1 MENSKQIDYKTRYVE
16 LIIHLESGAAIGASP
31 TAQYFHLQSQLHHL
45 YHVKRLFEELLE
57 EVQQGVS
64 QERWFT
70 INIDLECLNA
80 PIHFG
85 VEREQ
90 LFKDEGGIE
99 PVQIQTSY
107 LSDSLYQQLEKPR
120 VNDYIGHL
128 NAVLWSP
135 VNNHLLFDLIATEM
149 GQLKKEIA
157 HICRLLKEKFT
168 KEKALKLY
176 DHEYD
181 HYKELLAETVE
192 EDFEAWEAEH
202 DGEELSAYVTGKMEK
217 EMRKLFNEEVFLGH
231 ADEDM
236 HRYKA
241 EMEQLFY
248 KHDETTYLRYA
259 ELRNYFQLRE
269 GRLEPLKEKI
279 TSYLFKHR
287 VRLTAQQRE
296 QLFYFI
302 LFSERI
308 YRALQKERAVS
319 EREALKEI
327 IRLLTRWSDYM
338 KTSTQWALVYA
349 YCCKC
354 FQLKMSV
361 TAFEEYVEQALPED
375 FEKRCK
381 PSTVQKA
388 KKRATWESNDRS
400 KWSDDDIALVDILNK
415 KLPYTQKWTE

>member
-1 MENSKQIDYKTRYVE
+1 MKEYHNISEIIIENSKQIDYYNLYQV
-16 LIIHLESGAAIGASP
+16 LLQHLESGDFIGSSP

-90 LFKDEGGIE
+90 LTKDEGGM
-99 PVQIQTSY
+99 
-107 LSDSLYQQLEKPR
+107 
-120 VNDYIGHL
+120 
-128 NAVLWSP
+128 
-135 VNNHLLFDLIATEM
+135 LFDLIATEM

-157 HICRLLKEKFT
+157 HICRLLKEQFT

-202 DGEELSAYVTGKMEK
+202 DGEELSAYVRGKMER

-241 EMEQLFY
+241 EMEQMFY
-248 KHDETTYLRYA
+248 KHDEITYLRYA

-287 VRLTAQQRE
+287 VRLTAQKRE

-308 YRALQKERAVS
+308 YRALQKERA
-319 EREALKEI
+319 
-327 IRLLTRWSDYM
+327 
-338 KTSTQWALVYA
+338 
-349 YCCKC
+349 
-354 FQLKMSV
+354 
-361 TAFEEYVEQALPED
+361 
-375 FEKRCK
+375 
-381 PSTVQKA
+381 
-388 KKRATWESNDRS
+388 
-400 KWSDDDIALVDILNK
+400 
-415 KLPYTQKWTE
+415 